1 MLSTR
6 LGAGLPRLLAQSE
19 TGKAP
24 SLRTDFLRALSVV
37 VLRERGGKSW
47 LSGADRLDGNR
58 SGLLRI
64 AGWGFDAMTG
74 KGGGYEFDQIF
85 HRGLLMAR
93 RKLAGR
99 GAASAARF

>member
-1 MLSTR
+1 MR
-6 LGAGLPRLLAQSE
+6 AGLPRLLALSE
-19 TGKAP
+19 TGQAP
-24 SLRTDFLRALSVV
+24 SLRTNFLRAFSVI
-37 VLRERGGKSW
+37 VLWEHGGKGG

-85 HRGLLMAR
+85 HRG
-93 RKLAGR
+93 
-99 GAASAARF
+99 S